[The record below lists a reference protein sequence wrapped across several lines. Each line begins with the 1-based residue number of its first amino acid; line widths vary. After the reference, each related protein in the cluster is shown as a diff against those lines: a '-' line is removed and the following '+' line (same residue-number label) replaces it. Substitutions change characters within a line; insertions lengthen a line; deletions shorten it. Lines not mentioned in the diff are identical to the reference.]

1 MASTSWGAPTLQFV
15 PLTTN
20 AVPPTG
26 KWDNE
31 EGLITIEADI
41 LLEGSTTLNTEEGE
55 TKKLKNARGNDVDS
69 KKMPSSYT
77 LETSIIRTKGS
88 TPKFQAVNGIV
99 TGDYAMRL
107 IPEDPAAIGIQFGKC
122 NIAVNKGWD
131 ENQGLLDILTVS
143 GVQPNGDDKE
153 ICKEYT
159 AQS

>member
-15 PLTTN
+15 PLATGET
-20 AVPPTG
+20 APTG
-26 KWDNE
+26 AWDSV

-88 TPKFQAVNGIV
+88 TPKFQASNGIV
-99 TGDYAMRL
+99 SGDYAMRL

-131 ENQGLLDILTVS
+131 EDQGLLDILTVS
-143 GVQPNGDDKE
+143 GVQPNGTDKE
-153 ICKEYT
+153 ICKEYI

>member
-15 PLTTN
+15 PLGTN
-20 AVPPTG
+20 EVPPTG
-26 KWDNE
+26 AWDNE

-88 TPKFQAVNGIV
+88 TPKFHAVNGNV
-99 TGDYAMRL
+99 SGDYAMRL
-107 IPEDPAAIGIQFGKC
+107 IPEDPEAIGIQFGKC

-131 ENQGLLDILTVS
+131 EDQGLLDILTVS
-143 GVQPNGDDKE
+143 GVQPNGEEKE

>member
-15 PLTTN
+15 PLETN

-26 KWDNE
+26 TWDKE

-41 LLEGSTTLNTEEGE
+41 ILEGSTTLNTEEGE
-55 TKKLKNARGNDVDS
+55 TKTLKNALGNNVDS

-88 TPKFQAVNGIV
+88 TPKFAASNGIV
-99 TGDYAMRL
+99 AGDYAMRL

-131 ENQGLLDILTVS
+131 EDQGLLDILTVS
-143 GVQPNGDDKE
+143 GVVPNGTDKE

-159 AQS
+159 AQ

>member
-15 PLTTN
+15 PLGTN
-20 AVPPTG
+20 EVPPVG

-88 TPKFQAVNGIV
+88 TPKFPVVNGIV

-107 IPEDPAAIGIQFGKC
+107 IPEDPEAIGIQFGKC

-131 ENQGLLDILTVS
+131 EDQGLLDILTVS
-143 GVQPNGDDKE
+143 GVQPNGTDKE

-159 AQS
+159 AQ